1 MKTSIWLVTL
11 FLCVNLVP
19 LSFAQDP
26 PEVDGSE
33 IEKQL
38 TERQSKIN
46 RLTIDEQLKLRAAQQ
61 KAAEDPA
68 VLEAL
73 KKRDEAI
80 RNFRQA
86 LHNAMVKADPSI
98 KPILDRIAV
107 GGSAGF

>member
-1 MKTSIWLVTL
+1 MKTCIRLVAL
-11 FLCVNLVP
+11 SLCLNFVP
-19 LSFAQDP
+19 LASAQEP
-26 PEVDGSE
+26 PEVDGTD
-33 IEKQL
+33 IDKQL
-38 TERQSKIN
+38 TERQGKIN
-46 RLTIDEQLKLRAAQQ
+46 RLSIEEQLKLRAAQQ

-86 LHNAMVKADPSI
+86 LHDAMVKADPSI